1 MSWVYL
7 LLAGCMEIV
16 GVIALKKYSLSGRNI
31 FLLGILVQF
40 MLSFSLLSLAMQEI
54 TMATAYVIWTGIGA
68 GGGVLIGILFFKE
81 SKNLKKLLFI
91 TLIIASVIGLK
102 AIG

>member
-31 FLLGILVQF
+31 FLLG
-40 MLSFSLLSLAMQEI
+40 
-54 TMATAYVIWTGIGA
+54 
-68 GGGVLIGILFFKE
+68 
-81 SKNLKKLLFI
+81 
-91 TLIIASVIGLK
+91 
-102 AIG
+102 